1 MKKQFSKIINHP
13 LSPFRKKALGAILV
27 LAIVIA
33 IGTFGLMLIE
43 GWDIVTSFYFMS
55 FLATAEGPAQ
65 SPATWQG
72 KIFASFMAFF
82 SIGAALSAIAF
93 AFGPLFG
100 AAMHVG
106 FHYVEREEKKLK
118 ERLEDKSPNGRID
131 E

>member
-1 MKKQFSKIINHP
+1 M
-13 LSPFRKKALGAILV
+13 V

-100 AAMHVG
+100 SAIHVG
-106 FHYVEREEKKLK
+106 LHYVEREEEKLK
-118 ERLEDKSPNGRID
+118 ERLEPKSPNGRTD